1 MKRTMR
7 ALVLLTATG
16 GFWLTALV
24 GCQTNGAGTAVGTDQ
39 LGRSAPAA
47 PVFTGSKA
55 SALPSPATVAWD
67 RSPAAASSTWKS
79 VTAAKPDTASGQL
92 AGDFPSWPA
101 AAGAAPSANKT
112 NYLPAQ
118 SGYGRYVDSSEP
130 PTAQESPAPFR
141 TARSSMNQASPAAD
155 NDPSA
160 SSGQTLD
167 ERSPGSARVQANSAV
182 AQPFGRQSGETAP
195 ARLADSDAGFASKY
209 ATSFPANAPGRR
221 NGNTATSSPAEPTDE
236 SKQPSLRIVNTKRIK
251 LHFEVKDAGPSG
263 ISGVELWYTRNHR
276 DWKRPD
282 ILPQRQGPYVVE
294 VEDEGLYGFT
304 LVARNN
310 LGHGE
315 PAPKPGDLPQVWVL
329 VDLTAPVVKILSATV
344 ATESDGPKLAV
355 AWTATD
361 KYMGRR
367 PVTLLYAEQPEGPWV
382 PLAANLESVGSCQIK
397 VPSCMPRRFLLRMEA
412 TDLAGNIGTDQ
423 IHNVV
428 EIDQSQP
435 RVSISKI
442 D

>member
-1 MKRTMR
+1 MKRIRT
-7 ALVLLTATG
+7 ALVLLTAAG
-16 GFWLTALV
+16 GSWLTALV
-24 GCQTNGAGTAVGTDQ
+24 GCQTNGPGTAVGTDQ
-39 LGRSAPAA
+39 VSRNASAA

-67 RSPAAASSTWKS
+67 RSLATGLNSWKS
-79 VTAAKPDTASGQL
+79 VTAAKPDITSGQAAADSSFWSAAPGTAS
-92 AGDFPSWPA
+92 
-101 AAGAAPSANKT
+101 SAKT

-118 SGYGRYVDSSEP
+118 SGYGRYLDTSEP
-130 PTAQESPAPFR
+130 AIAQESPAPFR
-141 TARSSMNQASPAAD
+141 TARSSMNPANPATE
-155 NDPSA
+155 NDPST

-167 ERSPGSARVQANSAV
+167 ERGPGSAQANPA
-182 AQPFGRQSGETAP
+182 AAPPFGRQPGETTSGGFP
-195 ARLADSDAGFASKY
+195 DSDPGFASKY
-209 ATSFPANAPGRR
+209 ATSLTPNASGRR
-221 NGNTATSSPAEPTDE
+221 NGNTANPGPATEPVDE

-276 DWKRPD
+276 DWKKPD

-315 PAPKPGDLPQVWVL
+315 PAPKAGDLPQVWVL

-397 VPSCMPRRFLLRMEA
+397 VPSCMPRRFLLRTEA